1 MPIISVILPVF
12 NMEKYID
19 RCVNSVIGQSFS
31 DWELILV
38 DDGST
43 DGSGNICDEYAKK
56 DSRIRVIH
64 KKNGGVASA
73 RQIGTDEAEGK
84 YSIHCDADDWI
95 DSNMLE
101 NMYSEAQK
109 EDADIVVSN
118 FYYNYSNDRECLYK
132 VKVPLVAQDFI
143 KEILYGNSFGGL
155 CHKLIRHS
163 LYKKYNIR
171 YIEGVNYC
179 EDVLVL
185 AQLLKNDL
193 HIRYIDKAYY
203 HYCLENE
210 DSITRN
216 YTLKT
221 YLMRQKSVKA
231 LREILPEK
239 GYHKAIEYFTLLVK
253 WEAVQKGVIKWFEIN
268 RCQDYMKTSISA
280 PFVKGFA
287 IRNKVKYVIWYLFG
301 FIYK

>member
-101 NMYSEAQK
+101 KMYSEAQK

-231 LREILPEK
+231 LRCILPEK
-239 GYHKAIEYFTLLVK
+239 DYHKAIEYFTLLVK
-253 WEAVQKGVIKWFEIN
+253 WEAIQKGVIKWFEIN

-287 IRNKVKYVIWYLFG
+287 IRNKVKYVIWYLLG

>member
-231 LREILPEK
+231 LRCILPEK
-239 GYHKAIEYFTLLVK
+239 DYHKAIEYFALLVK
-253 WEAVQKGVIKWFEIN
+253 WEAIQKGVIKWFEIN

-287 IRNKVKYVIWYLFG
+287 IRNKVKYVIWYLLG

>member
-109 EDADIVVSN
+109 ENADIVVSN
-118 FYYNYSNDRECLYK
+118 FYYNYSY
-132 VKVPLVAQDFI
+132 
-143 KEILYGNSFGGL
+143 
-155 CHKLIRHS
+155 H
-163 LYKKYNIR
+163 
-171 YIEGVNYC
+171 YIENF
-179 EDVLVL
+179 
-185 AQLLKNDL
+185 
-193 HIRYIDKAYY
+193 
-203 HYCLENE
+203 
-210 DSITRN
+210 
-216 YTLKT
+216 
-221 YLMRQKSVKA
+221 
-231 LREILPEK
+231 P
-239 GYHKAIEYFTLLVK
+239 EYF
-253 WEAVQKGVIKWFEIN
+253 
-268 RCQDYMKTSISA
+268 
-280 PFVKGFA
+280 
-287 IRNKVKYVIWYLFG
+287 
-301 FIYK
+301 

>member
-143 KEILYGNSFGGL
+143 KEILFD
-155 CHKLIRHS
+155 LI
-163 LYKKYNIR
+163 
-171 YIEGVNYC
+171 
-179 EDVLVL
+179 
-185 AQLLKNDL
+185 
-193 HIRYIDKAYY
+193 
-203 HYCLENE
+203 
-210 DSITRN
+210 
-216 YTLKT
+216 
-221 YLMRQKSVKA
+221 
-231 LREILPEK
+231 
-239 GYHKAIEYFTLLVK
+239 F
-253 WEAVQKGVIKWFEIN
+253 F
-268 RCQDYMKTSISA
+268 
-280 PFVKGFA
+280 
-287 IRNKVKYVIWYLFG
+287 LF
-301 FIYK
+301 F